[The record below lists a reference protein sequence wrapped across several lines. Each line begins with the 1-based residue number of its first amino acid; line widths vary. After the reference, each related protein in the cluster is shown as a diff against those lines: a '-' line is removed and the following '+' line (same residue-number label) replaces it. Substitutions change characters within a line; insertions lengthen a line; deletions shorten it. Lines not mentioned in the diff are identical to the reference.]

1 MKSAVREAMEHGAFG
16 ISSGLIYSPSCFADT
31 DELIELCK
39 VVAEY
44 GGVYETHM
52 RNESDNV
59 VESVKEAIRIG
70 REAGLPVCISHH
82 KVQGRPNWGLSAE
95 TLKLIDEAVASGQKV
110 TTDQYPY
117 LASMTSMNA
126 IIPPA
131 YFGDNLRGLTEK
143 LKNPDIRAKVK
154 AEILNPETGFE
165 NQYINCGGFENIMIA
180 ALPQTP
186 EYDGMTISEV
196 SDAYGKD
203 VFEMLFDLLVKNECI
218 GSCIYF
224 SMCEEDMC
232 RIFMDPNTVVGT
244 DGIYTFR
251 GQKAHPRAWGT
262 FPHAICYFHK
272 QKQLVSLPEMIRKI
286 TLLPAQRAMIANKG
300 AIKEGWD
307 ADLVVFD
314 YDKLEDKA
322 DYSNTDIKCEG
333 IEYVIVN
340 GQVVYHD
347 KKLTGRYPGRL
358 IRHNGRR

>member
-1 MKSAVREAMEHGAFG
+1 
-16 ISSGLIYSPSCFADT
+16 
-31 DELIELCK
+31 
-39 VVAEY
+39 
-44 GGVYETHM
+44 
-52 RNESDNV
+52 
-59 VESVKEAIRIG
+59 
-70 REAGLPVCISHH
+70 
-82 KVQGRPNWGLSAE
+82 
-95 TLKLIDEAVASGQKV
+95 
-110 TTDQYPY
+110 
-117 LASMTSMNA
+117 
-126 IIPPA
+126 
-131 YFGDNLRGLTEK
+131 
-143 LKNPDIRAKVK
+143 
-154 AEILNPETGFE
+154 
-165 NQYINCGGFENIMIA
+165 
-180 ALPQTP
+180 
-186 EYDGMTISEV
+186 
-196 SDAYGKD
+196 
-203 VFEMLFDLLVKNECI
+203 
-218 GSCIYF
+218 
-224 SMCEEDMC
+224 
-232 RIFMDPNTVVGT
+232 MDPNTVVGT

-347 KKLTGRYPGRL
+347 KKLTGLYPGRL